1 MCYYIHGEAGLPSK
15 FLYHLEE
22 EKIIQPGKRNN
33 FLILWQDTKS
43 SCASYAVLLMG
54 LALCALAFI
63 NACHKPPTALPPK
76 PPEAVGLIPP
86 SVEISSLEAQRQFQS
101 AEEDFQG
108 GRFAKALQKFQ
119 AFSVRFPQDPLA
131 DDAFF
136 RIGQIY
142 MIRGDPYL
150 ASLALERIPHD
161 FPRSNLISDSYEL
174 LARIY
179 ERLQRPEDAIS
190 AFQRLL
196 ELSATRSE
204 KGRIYRQLAALLNKL
219 RRTDEALESLEKSWS
234 LAESP
239 SLMEEIRKEG
249 EAIVESVEEEEA
261 LRQISRRFTGSF
273 VGQFASLS
281 LGKLYISRNQTT
293 QARQVLQSVLANPV
307 ISAYGEK
314 ARAILKEMLEPPRV
328 ERLSLGCIVPLSGEY
343 AEHGRKLIQGI
354 ELASRKYL
362 SAKDPP
368 GIKLFFRD
376 SRGEPESAREA
387 VRYLAREQKV
397 IGIIGPLVG
406 KVVAAAAEEAQR
418 LEVPLV
424 TLTPR
429 EDIPGLGN
437 YVFRNFL
444 TANHQIRFLVSYT
457 MEKLG
462 LRRFAIL
469 YPADQYGKKYM
480 NLFWDEVESRKGL
493 ITAAESYGSDQTDFS
508 IQIKKLSGIYYAES
522 KKPALDF
529 QALLI
534 PDTDYKVGLIAPQLA
549 YFDVAGIYLLGT
561 SLWNTPMLI
570 QMAGPFLQKA
580 LFVDGF
586 FPQSSLPAVQAF
598 VDEYS
603 AQYGDKPDVWAAHAY
618 DTASIML
625 ELLLKHNVSSRVELR
640 DKLRQIRNYPGVT
653 GATSFTSTG
662 EVHKIPFIL
671 SVQDNRIVEVGASAP
686 EEKINIHTQQNLLFP
701 FSRP

>member
-1 MCYYIHGEAGLPSK
+1 
-15 FLYHLEE
+15 LYLEE
-22 EKIIQPGKRNN
+22 EKIIRPRKRNIP
-33 FLILWQDTKS
+33 LIQWQNSKY
-43 SCASYAVLLMG
+43 SCASYVVLMG
-54 LALCALAFI
+54 LVLFALAFI
-63 NACHKPPTALPPK
+63 NACHKPPAVLPPK
-76 PPEAVGLIPP
+76 PMGPIPP

-108 GRFAKALQKFQ
+108 GRFTSALQKFQ
-119 AFSVRFPQDPLA
+119 AFCVRFPQDPLA

-142 MIRGDPYL
+142 MISGDPYL

-161 FPRSNLISDSYEL
+161 FPHSNRISDTYEL

-179 ERLQRPEDAIS
+179 ERLQRPEDAVS
-190 AFQRLL
+190 ALQKRL
-196 ELSATRSE
+196 ELSVTRSE
-204 KGRIYRQLAALLNKL
+204 KGRIYRQVAALLNKL
-219 RRTDEALESLEKSWS
+219 RRTDEALESLDKSWS

-239 SLMEEIRKEG
+239 SLREEICKEG

-261 LRQISRRFTGSF
+261 LRQITRRFMGSF
-273 VGQFASLS
+273 VGQFARLR
-281 LGKLYISRNQTT
+281 LGKLYISRNQTA

-307 ISAYGEK
+307 MPAYGE
-314 ARAILKEMLEPPRV
+314 RAQAMLREMLEYSRV

-343 AEHGRKLIQGI
+343 AEYGRKLVQGI
-354 ELASRKYL
+354 ELASRRYM
-362 SAKDPP
+362 SAQDPP
-368 GIKLFFRD
+368 AIKLFFRD

-387 VRYLAREQKV
+387 VRYLARKQKV

-406 KVVAAAAEEAQR
+406 KAVAAAAEEAQR

-444 TANHQIRFLVSYT
+444 TANHQIRFLVYYT

-469 YPADQYGKKYM
+469 YPADEYGKKYM
-480 NLFWDEVESRKGL
+480 NLFWDEVESRKGV
-493 ITAAESYGSDQTDFS
+493 ITAAESYSSDQTDFS
-508 IQIKKLSGIYYAES
+508 VQIKKLSGIYFAES
-522 KKPALDF
+522 KKPVLDF

-549 YFDVAGIYLLGT
+549 YFDVVGIYLLGT

-586 FPQSSLPAVQAF
+586 FPQSSFPAVQAF

-618 DTASIML
+618 DTASIIL
-625 ELLLKHNVSSRVELR
+625 ELLIKHNVSSRAELR
-640 DKLRQIRNYPGVT
+640 DKLYQIQNYPGVT
-653 GATSFTSTG
+653 GSTSFTSTG
-662 EVHKIPFIL
+662 EVEKIPFIL
-671 SVQDNRIVEVGASAP
+671 TVQDNRIVEVGSSVP
-686 EEKINIHTQQNLLFP
+686 EEKINMHMEQNLLFP
-701 FSRP
+701 FSKPYKNGFYRPD